1 MCIRDRNCIVIDNS
15 SCFRYEDDVPLIV
28 PEVNSYILDSSIFK
42 GLVANPNCSTIQ
54 MVVALK
60 PIHDLYSIQKINV
73 STYQAVSG
81 TGVNA
86 INELISQIK
95 EFSEN

>member
-1 MCIRDRNCIVIDNS
+1 
-15 SCFRYEDDVPLIV
+15 
-28 PEVNSYILDSSIFK
+28 
-42 GLVANPNCSTIQ
+42 

-95 EFSEN
+95 EFQKTRN